1 MKTRRLLQY
10 PIKIV
15 YRATRKKK
23 SQVEKKLCKHKSYP
37 AQRAKCS
44 MCASKSHP
52 ILRNLITDK
61 PFAAT
66 CREINAQS
74 TSGQ

>member
-1 MKTRRLLQY
+1 MKTRRLPQY

-15 YRATRKKK
+15 YRATRKKI
-23 SQVEKKLCKHKSYP
+23 SQVEKQLHKNKSYT
-37 AQRAKCS
+37 AQRTKCS

-52 ILRNLITDK
+52 ILRNLIMGK

-66 CREINAQS
+66 CTEINA
-74 TSGQ
+74 